1 MTDEKKLLEAQ
12 QAVLGA
18 MLIDEKTVGLVLQE
32 IVPDDFTTGAY
43 RQVFLAFRAQFS
55 SGEPCDAVTINARL
69 GGKYD
74 RLLMELIQITP
85 TSANVKSYMQLLKQ
99 QSRVYR
105 LQEIAQRMQDT
116 DDEDNL
122 RGLVNEANAQLVER
136 PGLRVVDMSA
146 ALSQF
151 YMRHD
156 PDAKPVYL
164 DFGMEDINDNVYA
177 SRGDMVVLGG
187 YPSDGKTS
195 LALTLAVRM
204 AKTMR
209 VGFYSYETD
218 CDKLFDRIIAT
229 TAQIGLPKLK
239 LNAMNEN
246 DWGTVAALSTRL
258 EKLRLDLIEASGMTV
273 QDIRAHSLSKRYD
286 VIFIDYL
293 QKIKSD
299 IQGRASA
306 DQFQVVSKISSDLQQ
321 FGRQTGTPVIA
332 LSQLSRPE
340 KTKGGKIPPPTLA
353 SLRSSGQIEQDAD
366 VVMLLYREEPDN
378 SRSRRI
384 LNIAKNKEGE
394 ANIALMLAFD
404 GQTQTFKKSASQA
417 PRPEPDKRWK
427 QVYDDVPEQFK
438 LPG

>member
-1 MTDEKKLLEAQ
+1 MD
-12 QAVLGA
+12 
-18 MLIDEKTVGLVLQE
+18 
-32 IVPDDFTTGAY
+32 
-43 RQVFLAFRAQFS
+43 
-55 SGEPCDAVTINARL
+55 
-69 GGKYD
+69 
-74 RLLMELIQITP
+74 
-85 TSANVKSYMQLLKQ
+85 
-99 QSRVYR
+99 
-105 LQEIAQRMQDT
+105 
-116 DDEDNL
+116 
-122 RGLVNEANAQLVER
+122 
-136 PGLRVVDMSA
+136 
-146 ALSQF
+146 
-151 YMRHD
+151 
-156 PDAKPVYL
+156 
-164 DFGMEDINDNVYA
+164 DINDNVYA
-177 SRGDMVVLGG
+177 GRGDMIVIGG

-204 AKTMR
+204 AKTQR

-218 CDKLFDRIIAT
+218 ADKLFDRIVAM

-239 LNAMNEN
+239 LNAMNGN
-246 DWGTVAALSTRL
+246 DWDAVAAVSARL
-258 EKLRLDLIEASGMTV
+258 GAVKLELVEASGMTV

-299 IQGRASA
+299 ITGRASA

-340 KTKGGKIPPPTLA
+340 KTKAGKIPPPTLSA
-353 SLRSSGQIEQDAD
+353 LRSSGQIEQDAD

-394 ANIALMLAFD
+394 ANIALMLTFD
-404 GQTQTFKKSASQA
+404 GQTQTFRKSAAQA
-417 PRPEPDKRWK
+417 PRPPQDKRW
-427 QVYDDVPEQFK
+427 QPCNDDIPEQFK

>member
-1 MTDEKKLLEAQ
+1 MSDEKKLLEAQ
-12 QAVLGA
+12 QAVLGS

-32 IVPDDFTTGAY
+32 VAPDDFTTGAY
-43 RQVFLAFRAQFS
+43 RQVFLAFRAQFA
-55 SGEPCDAVTINARL
+55 SGAACDAVTVNARL

-74 RLLMELIQITP
+74 KLLMELMEITP
-85 TSANVKSYMQLLKQ
+85 SSANVKSYIALLKQ
-99 QSRVYR
+99 EARIYR
-105 LQEIAQRMQDT
+105 LQDVAQRMLKT
-116 DDEDNL
+116 EDEEAL
-122 RGLVNEANAQLVER
+122 RDLMSEANALSVER
-136 PGLRVVDMSA
+136 PGLRVVGMEDAISK
-146 ALSQF
+146 F
-151 YMRHD
+151 YIRHD

-164 DFGMEDINDNVYA
+164 DFGMDDINDNVYA
-177 SRGDMVVLGG
+177 GRGDMIVIGG

-204 AKTMR
+204 AKTQR

-218 CDKLFDRIIAT
+218 ADKLFDRIVAM
-229 TAQIGLPKLK
+229 TAQVGLPKLK

-246 DWGTVAALSTRL
+246 DWDAVAAVSTRL
-258 EKLRLDLIEASGMTV
+258 GAVKLELVEASGMTV

-286 VIFIDYL
+286 VVFIDYL
-293 QKIKSD
+293 QKIRSD
-299 IQGRASA
+299 ITGRGAA

-340 KTKGGKIPPPTLA
+340 KTKAGKIPPPTLSA
-353 SLRSSGQIEQDAD
+353 LRSSGQIEQDAD

-394 ANIALMLAFD
+394 ANIALMLTFD
-404 GQTQTFKKSASQA
+404 GQTQTFRKSAAQV
-417 PRPEPDKRWK
+417 PLPVQDKRW
-427 QVYDDVPEQFK
+427 QPCNDDIPEQFK